1 MHSLFCYFNISIYS
15 IFSICYSGL
24 AEKRKKGAFQGLR
37 NSFTILKVYST
48 TEMCVDLSR
57 VCSTDNIL
65 SPTFS
70 PYLSSL
76 EHAYSTGRQSRL
88 KKNNYLLES
97 SKFHHSV
104 LVLECLSAQVLLECP
119 SVQVLEGSSVFSAR
133 VPKCPLGVR
142 VPQVTKC
149 PSVLRVPHF
158 SLSAFRVKKVWNIT
172 GSGLVNNFLEFLERI
187 LIHKLYY
194 FLLPQKY
201 DV

>member
-1 MHSLFCYFNISIYS
+1 MLFRARGKEEERSILGFAKFFYYFKSLFHNRNVRRLIKSVFYWQYFITY
-15 IFSICYSGL
+15 IFSVS
-24 AEKRKKGAFQGLR
+24 
-37 NSFTILKVYST
+37 LKFRACLQHWAV
-48 TEMCVDLSR
+48 EQV
-57 VCSTDNIL
+57 
-65 SPTFS
+65 
-70 PYLSSL
+70 
-76 EHAYSTGRQSRL
+76 

-194 FLLPQKY
+194 FLLP
-201 DV
+201 